1 MPKSSKEQII
11 DDENKVISE
20 LKKNAKESIDG
31 IGKNCKFS
39 RQKVWR
45 IIKRL
50 EENNTIWG
58 YSSIVDDNKLS
69 VKRYIILIKR
79 TSKPLAKEKIE
90 FITKREFK
98 NSVSKFGIG
107 VESSYFTHGSF
118 DWITIITALDIK
130 QVKQFVNLLNNY
142 FSEGYIDDI
151 QIVEV
156 IFPLEI
162 NGIDN
167 PNIKEFKEYFL

>member
-1 MPKSSKEQII
+1 MPKSSREQII

-50 EENNTIWG
+50 EGNNTIWG
-58 YSSIVDDNKLS
+58 YSSIVDDNKLNL
-69 VKRYIILIKR
+69 KRYIILVKR
-79 TSKPLAKEKIE
+79 TSKPISKEKIKK
-90 FITKREFK
+90 ITKREFK
-98 NSVSKFGIG
+98 NAVLKIGIG
-107 VESSYFTHGSF
+107 VESSFFTHGTF
-118 DWITIITALDIK
+118 DWITIITAPDIK

-151 QIVEV
+151 QTIEV
-156 IFPLEI
+156 IFPLEV

-167 PNIKEFKEYFL
+167 PNLKEFEEFFI

>member
-11 DDENKVISE
+11 DDENKVIFE

-58 YSSIVDDNKLS
+58 YGSVVDDNKLGL
-69 VKRYIILIKR
+69 KRYIILIKR
-79 TSKPLAKEKIE
+79 TSKPISKDKIE
-90 FITKREFK
+90 IITKR
-98 NSVSKFGIG
+98 KFVKSAKDIG
-107 VESSYFTHGSF
+107 VAIESSYFVHGSF
-118 DWITIITALDIK
+118 DWVLIVTSPDIK
-130 QVKQFVNLLNNY
+130 QVKQFVNSLY
-142 FSEGYIDDI
+142 KFFSEGFIDDL
-151 QIVEV
+151 QILETIYPV
-156 IFPLEI
+156 EI
-162 NGIDN
+162 NGINN
-167 PNIKEFKEYFL
+167 PNIQEIEEYFI